1 LYRIKQHWRFW
12 YSLFLATACV
22 STITWYAWH
31 QEHAFR
37 NLHAV
42 KPGVL
47 YRSGQMTKD
56 GLLRA
61 LHELNIGTLVN
72 LRGRD
77 YDSKTDSTSWEAE
90 LCEKNFVLFVSIPL
104 GAPEHPQK
112 IPPETTQRILSNAA
126 EKFLEVLNNPEAYPR
141 PILLHCLSGVHRTGV
156 MTALY
161 RIEEEGW
168 SKEQALV
175 EMKEMGYRDFASPD
189 PLRDFIV
196 NWVPLKERKE
206 AISHAAHNH

>member
-1 LYRIKQHWRFW
+1 LPSISKHWRFW
-12 YSLFLATACV
+12 YSLFLALGCV
-22 STITWYAWH
+22 LTIAWYAWH
-31 QEHAFR
+31 QAHTFR

-77 YDSKTDSTSWEAE
+77 YDSKNDSTAWEAE
-90 LCEKNFVLFVSIPL
+90 LCEKNFVQFVSIPL
-104 GAPEHPQK
+104 GSPEHPQK
-112 IPPETTQRILSNAA
+112 VEPEAAQRIINEAA

-141 PILLHCLSGVHRTGV
+141 PILIHCLSGMHRTGV
-156 MTALY
+156 MIALY
-161 RIEEEGW
+161 RMEEEGW
-168 SKEQALV
+168 SKEHALA
-175 EMKEMGYRDFASPD
+175 EMKEMGYRDFTSPD

-196 NWVPLKERKE
+196 NWMPMKQRKE
-206 AISHAAHNH
+206 AVSHAVPGH